1 MATAT
6 LEPEKKPEKKPEK
19 PTVENWYSPAQVMRI
34 TSFGRTFIY
43 GEMEAGR
50 LRSVKARG
58 GRRIPESALAEWQ
71 ASFDGAGE
79 VDR

>member
-1 MATAT
+1 MSAPLKESKAV
-6 LEPEKKPEKKPEK
+6 
-19 PTVENWYSPAQVMRI
+19 VERWYSPAQVMAI

-43 GEMEAGR
+43 SEMEAGR

-71 ASFDGAGE
+71 ASFDGSGN
-79 VDR
+79 VDAV